1 MIALF
6 NNKHH
11 TRCRCLVMSL
21 PARVISPKGGFMKNY
36 ELMYIIPSQSTDEEK
51 EALIAQVNGMIEK
64 DGGKI
69 ESVERIGNKKLAYEI
84 QKKHEGFYVLVN
96 FTADSKVPN
105 RLGALLS
112 ITNNILRYII
122 VAK

>member
-1 MIALF
+1 
-6 NNKHH
+6 
-11 TRCRCLVMSL
+11 
-21 PARVISPKGGFMKNY
+21 MKNY

-69 ESVERIGNKKLAYEI
+69 ESVERVGNKKLAYEI
-84 QKKHEGFYVLVN
+84 QKKREGFYVLVN
-96 FTADSKVPN
+96 FTSDANVPN
-105 RLGALLS
+105 RLGSLLA

>member
-1 MIALF
+1 M
-6 NNKHH
+6 N
-11 TRCRCLVMSL
+11 S
-21 PARVISPKGGFMKNY
+21 Y

-64 DGGKI
+64 DGGTI

-84 QKKHEGFYVLVN
+84 QKKREGYYVLVN
-96 FTADSKVPN
+96 FKTKSVNPN
-105 RLGALLS
+105 KLGKLLA

>member
-1 MIALF
+1 M
-6 NNKHH
+6 N
-11 TRCRCLVMSL
+11 S
-21 PARVISPKGGFMKNY
+21 Y

-69 ESVERIGNKKLAYEI
+69 ESVERVGNKKLAYEI
-84 QKKHEGFYVLVN
+84 QKKREGYYVLVN
-96 FTADSKVPN
+96 FTANANVPN
-105 RLGALLS
+105 KLGALLS
-112 ITNNILRYII
+112 ITNNILRYIV

>member
-1 MIALF
+1 
-6 NNKHH
+6 
-11 TRCRCLVMSL
+11 
-21 PARVISPKGGFMKNY
+21 MKNY

-69 ESVERIGNKKLAYEI
+69 ESVERVGNKKLAYEI
-84 QKKHEGFYVLVN
+84 QKKREGFYVLVN
-96 FTADSKVPN
+96 FTSDANVPN
-105 RLGALLS
+105 RLGSLLAS
-112 ITNNILRYII
+112 TNNILRYII